1 MKKVEIIPDMP
12 HHAALSYPWT
22 ARYAKFLALVL
33 LYGATVHIGNMAG
46 LTGTPWLST
55 PLLWRGMDVALLSFE
70 MVAAIALWRGLGW
83 SVWLVFCGIIGLQF
97 LPYTMWR
104 SQFILQPEDAQ
115 TLNGLLGTEA
125 FLLGMFALLLLIK
138 K

>member
-1 MKKVEIIPDMP
+1 MILRNRNAQKTLRHYEFSQ
-12 HHAALSYPWT
+12 AQS
-22 ARYAKFLALVL
+22 
-33 LYGATVHIGNMAG
+33 
-46 LTGTPWLST
+46 
-55 PLLWRGMDVALLSFE
+55 
-70 MVAAIALWRGLGW
+70 AIALWRGLGW
-83 SVWLVFCGIIGLQF
+83 SVWLVFSGIIGLQF

-125 FLLGMFALLLLIK
+125 LLLGIFALLLWVK